1 MNNKFTP
8 YTGKTEVTMCTS
20 SWQKKMEGELV
31 CRHAFDAVFIYN
43 NKHVYGI
50 FLAIRIDAK
59 VAETFRHDIWY
70 AKGDVKQRLDIVTFP
85 QEQFSRHFVSMV
97 EGNRF
102 VQNI

>member
-1 MNNKFTP
+1 MNNKFNP

-31 CRHAFDAVFIYN
+31 CRHAFDAVFIY

-85 QEQFSRHFVSMV
+85 LEQFSRHFVSMV